1 MSTDYANQPIAHP
14 EQLSRDFLRLGRLG
28 FWMQVILLIVPLLLL
43 LYVLVLRTPD
53 PTRTS
58 SVDLANYLSIGS
70 LALLAF
76 TTFWFYRYIGLADM
90 IADPDRRPSREVVI
104 NKIWIGIWAG
114 CIGIAFSMIL
124 LFSAVGSMLFT
135 LLTLPPGVVIAPAST
150 SGSAEFVTAAD
161 AVTLLSVIIVLTAE
175 LIVLGLSIWLLFQAT
190 RNAKG
195 GANQAT

>member
-1 MSTDYANQPIAHP
+1 MTTDYANQPIAYP

-28 FWMQVILLIVPLLLL
+28 FWMQVILLIVPLTLL

-53 PTRTS
+53 PARTS
-58 SVDLANYLSIGS
+58 SIDLANYLSIGS
-70 LALLAF
+70 LVLLAF
-76 TTFWFYRYIGLADM
+76 TTFWFYRYIGLANK
-90 IADPDRRPSREVVI
+90 IADPTQRPSRDAVI

-114 CIGIAFSMIL
+114 CIGIVFSMIL

-150 SGSAEFVTAAD
+150 SSSTEFVTAAD

-190 RNAKG
+190 RNSKG
-195 GANQAT
+195 VANPAT